1 MLHKGTTTMKILNA
15 SIHGILDYATVIA
28 FASAP
33 TLLGFSGAAAM
44 LAYLLAGVH
53 LAMTVLTDMPLGLVK
68 IIPMRLHAL
77 VEMLVGPTLIAAALL
92 APSLVMGA
100 QGFFVASGIAICA
113 VWFLSD
119 YASATQSG

>member
-1 MLHKGTTTMKILNA
+1 MKILNA

-33 TLLGFSGAAAM
+33 TLLGFSGPAAM
-44 LAYLLAGVH
+44 LAYLLAAVH
-53 LAMTVLTDMPLGLVK
+53 LAMTVLTDMPLGVAK
-68 IIPMRLHAL
+68 IIPMRIHAL
-77 VEMLVGPTLIAAALL
+77 VEMLVGPTVIAAALL

-113 VWFLSD
+113 IWFLSD
-119 YASATQSG
+119 YAPATQPG

>member
-1 MLHKGTTTMKILNA
+1 MTTMKILNT

-33 TLLGFSGAAAM
+33 TLVGFSGAPAM

-77 VEMLVGPTLIAAALL
+77 VEMLVGPTLIAVALS
-92 APSLVMGA
+92 APSLVMEA

-113 VWFLSD
+113 VWLLSD
-119 YASATQSG
+119 YASTTQSA

>member
-1 MLHKGTTTMKILNA
+1 MKILNA

-33 TLLGFSGAAAM
+33 TLRGFSGAAAM
-44 LAYLLAGVH
+44 LSYLLACVH

-77 VEMLVGPTLIAAALL
+77 VEMLVGPTLIAAAIL

-119 YASATQSG
+119 YASAKQPG

>member
-1 MLHKGTTTMKILNA
+1 MKILNA
-15 SIHGILDYATVIA
+15 SIHSILDYATVIA

-33 TLLGFSGAAAM
+33 TLLGFSGAPAV

-77 VEMLVGPTLIAAALL
+77 VEMLVGPTLLAVALL

-100 QGFFVASGIAICA
+100 QGFFIASGIAICA

-119 YASATQSG
+119 YASATLSA

>member
-1 MLHKGTTTMKILNA
+1 MKILNA

-33 TLLGFSGAAAM
+33 MLLGFSGTAAM

-77 VEMLVGPTLIAAALL
+77 VEMFVGPSLLAVALL

-100 QGFFVASGIAICA
+100 QEFFVASGIAICA
-113 VWFLSD
+113 VWFFSD
-119 YASATQSG
+119 YVSPTQSA

>member
-1 MLHKGTTTMKILNA
+1 MKILNT

-33 TLLGFSGAAAM
+33 SLLGFSGAPAM
-44 LAYLLAGVH
+44 LAYLLAVVH

-77 VEMLVGPTLIAAALL
+77 VEMLVGPTLIAAAFL
-92 APSLVMGA
+92 APTLVLGA
-100 QGFFVASGIAICA
+100 QVFFIASGVAICA
-113 VWFLSD
+113 VWLFSD
-119 YASATQSG
+119 YASATQSD

>member
-1 MLHKGTTTMKILNA
+1 MKILNA
-15 SIHGILDYATVIA
+15 SIHSTLDYATVVA

-33 TLLGFSGAAAM
+33 TLLGFSGAPAV
-44 LAYLLAGVH
+44 LAYLLAGFH

-68 IIPMRLHAL
+68 IIPMRLHAM
-77 VEMLVGPTLIAAALL
+77 VEMLVGPTLIATALM

-100 QGFFVASGIAICA
+100 QGFFVASGIAICT

-119 YASATQSG
+119 YRSATPSA

>member
-1 MLHKGTTTMKILNA
+1 MKMLNA
-15 SIHGILDYATVIA
+15 SIHSTLDYATVVV

-33 TLLGFSGAAAM
+33 TLLGFSGAPAV
-44 LAYLLAGVH
+44 LAYLLAAVH
-53 LAMTVLTDMPLGLVK
+53 LAMTVLTDMPFGLVK

-100 QGFFVASGIAICA
+100 KGFFVASGVAICA

-119 YASATQSG
+119 YASATKSA

>member
-1 MLHKGTTTMKILNA
+1 MKILNT

-33 TLLGFSGAAAM
+33 TLLGFSGAPAM
-44 LAYLLAGVH
+44 LAYLLAAIH

-77 VEMLVGPTLIAAALL
+77 VEMLVGPTLIATALL
-92 APSLVMGA
+92 APSLVTEA
-100 QGFFVASGIAICA
+100 QAFFVASGIAICA
-113 VWFLSD
+113 VWLLSD
-119 YASATQSG
+119 YAPATQSAPRQ

>member
-1 MLHKGTTTMKILNA
+1 MKTLNA
-15 SIHGILDYATVIA
+15 SVHGILDYATVIA
-28 FASAP
+28 FVSAP
-33 TLLGFSGAAAM
+33 TLLGFSGTPAM

-92 APSLVMGA
+92 APPLVIMGA
-100 QGFFVASGIAICA
+100 QLFFVASGVAICA
-113 VWFLSD
+113 VWLFSD
-119 YASATQSG
+119 YASATQSD

>member
-1 MLHKGTTTMKILNA
+1 MKTLNA

-33 TLLGFSGAAAM
+33 TVLGFSGAAAY

-68 IIPMRLHAL
+68 FIPMRLHAL
-77 VEMLVGPTLIAAALL
+77 VEMLIGPTLIAVALL
-92 APSLVMGA
+92 APSLVVGA

-119 YASATQSG
+119 YASATQSD

>member
-1 MLHKGTTTMKILNA
+1 MKILNTL
-15 SIHGILDYATVIA
+15 IHGVLDYATVIA

-33 TLLGFSGAAAM
+33 TVFGFSGAAAN

-68 IIPMRLHAL
+68 IVPMRVHAF

-92 APSLVMGA
+92 APSMVKGA
-100 QGFFVASGIAICA
+100 QGFFVASGLAICA
-113 VWFLSD
+113 VWVLSD
-119 YASATQSG
+119 YVSATQSG

>member
-1 MLHKGTTTMKILNA
+1 MKTLNA

-33 TLLGFSGAAAM
+33 TLLGFSGAPAM

-77 VEMLVGPTLIAAALL
+77 VEMLVGPTLVAVALL
-92 APSLVMGA
+92 VPPLVMGA
-100 QGFFVASGIAICA
+100 QVFFVASGVAICA
-113 VWFLSD
+113 VWLFSD
-119 YASATQSG
+119 YASATQSA